1 MRLLDIRIMRIS
13 KFDSNKAQDKIEAL
27 EGDIEQVKHNL
38 EHLIDFAIA
47 YFTKLKRSTEKDA
60 NAKRSYE
67 FFDDIEDV
75 VLRNT
80 KLYVNKE
87 EGFVGT
93 SLKKTNTL
101 RIVLILMM

>member
-1 MRLLDIRIMRIS
+1 MRIS
-13 KFDSNKAQDKIEAL
+13 NLTVTKHRIEAL

-47 YFTKLKRSTEKDA
+47 YFTKLKEKYGKDA

-67 FFDDIEDV
+67 FFDDIEATKV
-75 VLRNT
+75 VLRILNIR
-80 KLYVNKE
+80 KE

-93 SLKKTNTL
+93 SLKR
-101 RIVLILMM
+101 RIRYRLF

>member
-1 MRLLDIRIMRIS
+1 LTV
-13 KFDSNKAQDKIEAL
+13 KAQDKIEAL

-67 FFDDIEDV
+67 FFDDIEDQS
-75 VLRNT
+75 R
-80 KLYVNKE
+80 
-87 EGFVGT
+87 F
-93 SLKKTNTL
+93 KKY
-101 RIVLILMM
+101 